1 MEAFVFSGSEQKVF
15 SLRTPGDDHSGPSLD
30 VYGLLLAE
38 MSRPIICS
46 AVLVDGSARLVWLD
60 RSVMRVVD
68 RRRPRIHSDAQKHR
82 TVSLYYR
89 RVCRLSAYEF

>member
-1 MEAFVFSGSEQKVF
+1 MF

-46 AVLVDGSARLVWLD
+46 AVLVDGSARLARPITD
-60 RSVMRVVD
+60 EGRRSPASPHLQRCSETSNRFTVLLEGVSAVCVRVLTW
-68 RRRPRIHSDAQKHR
+68 RWKRPPLI
-82 TVSLYYR
+82 
-89 RVCRLSAYEF
+89 

>member
-1 MEAFVFSGSEQKVF
+1 MF

-46 AVLVDGSARLVWLD
+46 AVLVDGSARLARPITD
-60 RSVMRVVD
+60 EGRRSPASPHLQRYAFNLEMETASTVLEFRVD
-68 RRRPRIHSDAQKHR
+68 S
-82 TVSLYYR
+82 YYITHL
-89 RVCRLSAYEF
+89 CLTFSFL